1 MSWSRGQAK
10 WVRRRR
16 SVVSLQELETKV
28 RKVFTEGILLLLKA
42 PVKTLCKMGNDPAV
56 WIAYSLK
63 AQAGAF
69 SVIVKTSRTFVC
81 SSSGKPHDSE
91 LLWTILTT
99 SFHQAYQPLIKIT
112 GIRTCSGTS
121 ISSFH
126 SRPLCRVG
134 LGTNIGRIK
143 VSRRQSWTLSTL
155 YPDSYTT
162 LSVLVSKQHYLCPNS
177 KCIFLDKTWTRLQ
190 LFFVLLLSWH
200 ILKLCLMF

>member
-1 MSWSRGQAK
+1 M
-10 WVRRRR
+10 
-16 SVVSLQELETKV
+16 
-28 RKVFTEGILLLLKA
+28 
-42 PVKTLCKMGNDPAV
+42 
-56 WIAYSLK
+56 
-63 AQAGAF
+63 
-69 SVIVKTSRTFVC
+69 IVKTSRTFFC

-143 VSRRQSWTLSTL
+143 VRRNTLNLVSRLPHNTFSVSFKAALSVSKSKFQMYIPRQDMDKITIVLCAVAILTYPQTLSN
-155 YPDSYTT
+155 
-162 LSVLVSKQHYLCPNS
+162 VLIPAAG
-177 KCIFLDKTWTRLQ
+177 
-190 LFFVLLLSWH
+190 
-200 ILKLCLMF
+200 